1 MTTPHPNADLLRAIA
16 DGKQMQCY
24 DATNSRDGR
33 AWINAVAEFALYE
46 LSKGSSGLPIRI
58 KPDTII
64 VNGVECNAPMRVEPE
79 MGNWYYTPTPTNE
92 AKFTLWAWLN
102 DASGQRLFAEG
113 LCFATAEDAAAAA
126 RAMIAP
132 LKLNGGEAG
141 AALSTAAQPLT
152 QAEQENQLCI
162 SSASCGQAST
172 NESAF
177 ITSTQRSAG
186 TFSASSE
193 RQSYRDS
200 DGMPTERAVL
210 EREWRRMKIALSA
223 TAAQPP
229 ADGALNTIAAMFHSG
244 EEIEGPYGL
253 AMMVD
258 MSVWNDALDA
268 FEGIIGD
275 EME

>member
-1 MTTPHPNADLLRAIA
+1 MTTPRPEGRGFSGVLMTTPHPHADLLRAIA

-92 AKFTLWAWLN
+92 AKFTLWAWSN
-102 DASGQRLFAEG
+102 DASDKRFFAEG

-132 LKLNGGEAG
+132 LKGG
-141 AALSTAAQPLT
+141 
-152 QAEQENQLCI
+152 AE
-162 SSASCGQAST
+162 
-172 NESAF
+172 
-177 ITSTQRSAG
+177 
-186 TFSASSE
+186 
-193 RQSYRDS
+193 
-200 DGMPTERAVL
+200 
-210 EREWRRMKIALSA
+210 
-223 TAAQPP
+223 
-229 ADGALNTIAAMFHSG
+229 
-244 EEIEGPYGL
+244 
-253 AMMVD
+253 
-258 MSVWNDALDA
+258 
-268 FEGIIGD
+268 
-275 EME
+275 